1 MQKNQIKALVKL
13 LDDPNDEIYLKIRT
27 QMLAHPK
34 LVLPELM
41 SALKSSNNEV
51 FIFRAKKII
60 KEINFKKTLR
70 KFSVWRKSK
79 DQDIFEAMLIL
90 AKYQNPSLNNK
101 SVLNKTNTIV
111 NDIKNETN
119 LYLTAL
125 QQIRI
130 INHVLFG
137 VHKYQSDF
145 KNIDNPNY
153 FYINKVLKQKKG
165 NDVSL
170 ALLYMYI
177 AKQAGLSLY
186 GINFPRNFL
195 LAFVDDRKDD
205 TSSKKDVLFYIN
217 PFNKGAIIT
226 ANDINVFLKR
236 NNIEKRKEYYNPCNS
251 IDIMNR
257 ILKHLTSSYKKRK
270 KTKKLNEIK
279 KIMRIINNPN
289 KK

>member
-41 SALKSSNNEV
+41 ATLKSSNNEV

-60 KEINFKKTLR
+60 KVINFKKTLR
-70 KFSVWRKSK
+70 KFSAWKKSK
-79 DQDIFEAMLIL
+79 NQDIFEALFIL
-90 AKYQNPSLNNK
+90 AKYQNPNIK
-101 SVLNKTNTIV
+101 SKLVLNKIYYIV
-111 NDIKNETN
+111 NEINNETN
-119 LYLTAL
+119 PYLTAL

-130 INHVLFG
+130 INHILFD
-137 VHKYQSDF
+137 VYKFQSDF

-153 FYINKVLKQKKG
+153 FYIDKVIKQKKG

-170 ALLYMYI
+170 AILYMFI
-177 AKQAGLSLY
+177 AKQAGLNLY

-195 LAFVDDRKDD
+195 LAFVDQRKDD
-205 TSSKKDVLFYIN
+205 KSNKKDVLFYIN

-226 ANDINVFLKR
+226 SNDINVFLKR
-236 NNIEKRKEYYNPCNS
+236 NTIEKKKEYYTPCNS

-257 ILKHLTSSYKKRK
+257 ILKHLTSSYKKK
-270 KTKKLNEIK
+270 KKDKEAK
-279 KIMRIINNPN
+279 
-289 KK
+289 